1 VKGIEKIAIAISET
15 AKLIKNED
23 NSDDKWFPFNRTII
37 AIILELRDMNAVV
50 EYNIIRTTW

>member
-1 VKGIEKIAIAISET
+1 VAIAISET

-23 NSDDKWFPFNRTII
+23 NSDDKWFLFNRTII